1 MIHGGEIYDK
11 KIEQDYSV
19 NLNPYPCPQQ
29 VRHALIEA
37 IDDVD
42 KYPDIYQTDF
52 RVKVA
57 EAENMIAGLSSL
69 SADNIIGGNGASELI
84 SAIIRFLDPKK
95 VLLPIPSFYGYRHA
109 LLPFSDIAIEE
120 YSLKEENDFTLS
132 EDFCNCINDGTDL
145 VIIANPNNPTG
156 RCIVGEVF
164 EKIVNKC
171 ADTDTALIVDEC
183 FLHLSDIGMSSI
195 KYLSK
200 CPKLFI
206 INAYTK
212 LFSIPGVRVGYAIS
226 RSENIKEMTGF
237 LPEWNMSVFAQHVGV
252 TCAEILMTT
261 DYLQESHAYIKTERH
276 KLMEHLSS
284 CGYKVYPSDTN
295 FILIYSE
302 EDLYSSYLERGILIR
317 DCSNFRGLGKG
328 FYRIAVKNSK

>member
-11 KIEQDYSV
+11 RIELDLSV

-29 VRHALIEA
+29 VRDSLIEA

-57 EAENMIAGLSSL
+57 EASGLIT
-69 SADNIIGGNGASELI
+69 ADNVIGGNGASELI
-84 SAIIRFLDPKK
+84 SAIVRYLNPKK
-95 VLLPIPSFYGYRHA
+95 VLIPIPSFYGYRHA
-109 LLPFSDIAIEE
+109 LLPYSDVEIEE
-120 YSLKEENDFTLS
+120 YSLKEENDFSLS
-132 EDFCNCINDGTDL
+132 EDLCNHINDGTDL

-156 RCIVGEVF
+156 RCIGVDVL
-164 EKIVNKC
+164 EKIVEKC

-183 FLHLSDIGMSSI
+183 FLYLSDRGESAIR
-195 KYLSK
+195 YLPQCSD
-200 CPKLFI
+200 LFI

-212 LFSIPGVRVGYAIS
+212 LFSIPGVRVGYAIAQM
-226 RSENIKEMTGF
+226 ENIKELRRF
-237 LPEWNMSVFAQHVGV
+237 LPEWNMSVFAQRIGV

-261 DYLQESHAYIKTERH
+261 DFLQESSAFIKTERQ
-276 KLMEHLSS
+276 KLMDKLLS

-302 EDLYSSYLERGILIR
+302 EDLYKRYLERGILIR
-317 DCSNFRGLGKG
+317 DCSNFRGLSKG
-328 FYRIAVKNSK
+328 FYRIAVKRLQ